1 MQEIKKNN
9 KSKQQLRVLS
19 CSCVIYNVIMSLLET
34 LLTVISYTLL
44 KVYFA
49 ETLIR
54 PISTQIYN
62 TYTQMSGQR

>member
-19 CSCVIYNVIMSLLET
+19 CNCVIYNVIMSLLET
-34 LLTVISYTLL
+34 PLTVTSDTLP
-44 KVYFA
+44 KVYFP

-62 TYTQMSGQR
+62 TYTHMSGQR